1 MSIPRPIL
9 KHRKAS
15 AVEQI
20 LPFATCSA
28 LRSPHVHFP
37 PTPALVAATHPVYSP
52 RTYDRRPIP
61 QSPLTGVIP
70 NAAEFEVER
79 PERGRPREKPRDG
92 DVIGSY
98 FHPRAFEACEPE
110 DILDSDPFLTPPLL
124 VRDESPVS
132 PSEEEVITPPDPRL
146 ACTLTFIEALPTP
159 EGEEGIS
166 IKRVRSITPV
176 LNPPLEIVQSIKHSH
191 AHYQWDGAEAI
202 GERVD
207 SAVPF

>member
-1 MSIPRPIL
+1 MSNPRPIL
-9 KHRKAS
+9 KHRKIS
-15 AVEQI
+15 AAEQI

-52 RTYDRRPIP
+52 RTYDRRPIL
-61 QSPLTGVIP
+61 QSPSTGVVS
-70 NAAEFEVER
+70 NATEFEVER
-79 PERGRPREKPRDG
+79 PERGRPREKPRDS

-110 DILDSDPFLTPPLL
+110 DVLDSDPFLTPPLL
-124 VRDESPVS
+124 IRDESPVS
-132 PSEEEVITPPDPRL
+132 PSEEEVITPPDPHL
-146 ACTLTFIEALPTP
+146 GSTITFLEALPTS
-159 EGEEGIS
+159 EATESIS

-191 AHYQWDGAEAI
+191 AHYQWDGAGAA
-202 GERVD
+202 GETDDSSVRV
-207 SAVPF
+207 